1 MRKVGVFIDMQN
13 VYYTTKSVFPGKKIN
28 WRVFREYLIRQWQ
41 DSFLTFTAFVPYDP
55 RNQRQLGFL
64 SWLGLNGFRVVSRPV
79 KLLPDQ
85 TFKGDLDVQVAVE
98 VLDQAPF
105 LEEIVLVT
113 GDGDFSPLVKR
124 LCRMGRHVRVLGPKD
139 CTSVELILA
148 CHQFT
153 CFHDLPQVIEDAP
166 AIPEPVS

>member
-1 MRKVGVFIDMQN
+1 M
-13 VYYTTKSVFPGKKIN
+13 
-28 WRVFREYLIRQWQ
+28 
-41 DSFLTFTAFVPYDP
+41 
-55 RNQRQLGFL
+55 
-64 SWLGLNGFRVVSRPV
+64 

-85 TFKGDLDVQVAVE
+85 TFKGDLDVQVAVG

-113 GDGDFSPLVKR
+113 GDGDISPLVER
-124 LCRMGRHVRVLGPKD
+124 PCRMGRDVRVLGPKD

-148 CHQFT
+148 CHPCT
-153 CFHDLPQVIEDAP
+153 CCHDIPQLIEDAP